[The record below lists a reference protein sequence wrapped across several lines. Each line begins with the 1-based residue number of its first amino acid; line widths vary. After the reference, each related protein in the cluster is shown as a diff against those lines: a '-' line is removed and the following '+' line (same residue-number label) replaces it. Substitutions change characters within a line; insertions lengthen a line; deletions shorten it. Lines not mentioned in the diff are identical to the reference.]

1 MFAKRVLILIDGV
14 EGDIA
19 TINPE
24 DIESGKKVNLPYYRI
39 YIEKWM

>member
-19 TINPE
+19 TFNPE
-24 DIESGKKVNLPYYRI
+24 SKVGR
-39 YIEKWM
+39 K